1 MEENEM
7 EENEIEKA
15 NEKLAM
21 LKDEG
26 FKSLAQKERHNAI
39 KRALQEYDRM
49 LMKGEL

>member
-1 MEENEM
+1 M

-15 NEKLAM
+15 NKELAM

-26 FKSLAQKERHNAI
+26 FKSLAQKEKHNTL